1 MKGAGGALSRA
12 FGGGTA
18 RRGFDPWIIVLV
30 GAWAIVA
37 LLLIWPLWS
46 VLMASFRDNDTG
58 ALSLTNYIDVFTLRA
73 YRRAIGNTL
82 LAGLGGMAG
91 ALVLGVTLA
100 LVTTR
105 FRIRGRVLI
114 QILAVVALVS
124 PPFIGAYA
132 WIVLFGANGVVRQ
145 GLASIG
151 IDIPTIYGATGVI
164 LVFAFKFFP
173 HVFLITSG
181 ALGAVNRSVEE
192 AAEGLGL
199 SPLRRLFKVTFPL
212 ILPSITAAALLTFVL
227 SIADFGTPRLIGRDF
242 NVLATE
248 AFTLFGSEM
257 GGNPGMASALSM
269 VLIGLS
275 MALVLLQRRVTR
287 RDVYAGNLMRKP
299 FVREA
304 TGWRGVALHVVAY
317 AIVLVGAL
325 PAITAVIFSFR
336 RTSGPVFQPGV
347 SLQSY
352 ERVISTVSTPVWNT
366 LVYSSASVFA
376 IVVAGTLIGYLVSR
390 RPQPATAALDG
401 MLMVPYVVPG
411 IVMGIA
417 IITRFNGPPLELT
430 GTGLVIVMAVFI
442 RRLPYSARSAAAALK
457 QLSPSLEEA
466 AISLGYSPARAFLRV
481 TVPLIG
487 PGILAGA
494 LMSLVT
500 AMNELSSSLVLYV
513 GSTVTMPVRIYLA
526 VLDGEYGLAS
536 ALSSILLVLTVAA
549 VAGAFLLS
557 GRKQSSLL

>member
-1 MKGAGGALSRA
+1 MAPTKRH
-12 FGGGTA
+12 
-18 RRGFDPWIIVLV
+18 GFDPWLVVL
-30 GAWAIVA
+30 GLAWAIMLG
-37 LLLIWPLWS
+37 LLVWPLWS
-46 VLMASFRDNDTG
+46 VLSASLHDNDTG
-58 ALSLTNYIDVFTLRA
+58 AWTLGNYADVFTLKS
-73 YRRAIGNTL
+73 YRRAIVNTFI
-82 LAGLGGMAG
+82 AGFGGMAG
-91 ALVLGVTLA
+91 ALLLGVSLA
-100 LVTTR
+100 LIVTR
-105 FRIRGRVLI
+105 YAIRGRIVI
-114 QILAVVALVS
+114 QTLAVVALVS

-145 GLASIG
+145 GLASVG
-151 IDIPTIYGATGVI
+151 IDIPTIYGATGVV

-181 ALGAVNRSVEE
+181 ALAAVNRSVEE

-199 SPLRRLFKVTFPL
+199 SPLQRLSKVTFPL
-212 ILPSITAAALLTFVL
+212 ILPSVTAAALLTFVL

-269 VLIGLS
+269 VLIILS
-275 MALVLLQRRVTR
+275 MGLVLLQRRITR
-287 RDVYAGNLMRKP
+287 RDVYGGNLMRKP
-299 FVREA
+299 YVVKA
-304 TGWRGVALHVVAY
+304 TGLRNLGLHVAAY

-325 PAITAVIFSFR
+325 PAITAVAFSFR
-336 RTSGPVFQPGV
+336 ATRGPVFQPGL

-352 ERVISTVSTPVWNT
+352 ERVISTVPKAIVNS
-366 LVYSSASVFA
+366 LVYSSFAVVA
-376 IVVAGTLIGYLVSR
+376 IVVMGTLIGYLIAR

-466 AISLGYSPARAFLRV
+466 AISLGYSPAKAFLRV

-536 ALSSILLVLTVAA
+536 ALSTILLGLTVLA
-549 VAGAFLLS
+549 VLGAFLLS

>member
-1 MKGAGGALSRA
+1 MLAPTKRH
-12 FGGGTA
+12 
-18 RRGFDPWIIVLV
+18 GFDPWLVVLAV
-30 GAWAIVA
+30 AWAIMLG
-37 LLLIWPLWS
+37 LLVWPLWS
-46 VLMASFRDNDTG
+46 VLSASLHDNDTG
-58 ALSLTNYIDVFTLRA
+58 ALTLGNYIDVLTLKS
-73 YRRAIGNTL
+73 YRRAIGNTFI
-82 LAGLGGMAG
+82 AGLGGMTG
-91 ALVLGVTLA
+91 ALLLGVSLA
-100 LVTTR
+100 LIVTR
-105 FRIRGRVLI
+105 YAIRGRLVI
-114 QILAVVALVS
+114 QTLAVVALVS

-145 GLASIG
+145 ALASVG

-181 ALGAVNRSVEE
+181 ALAAVNRSVEE

-199 SPLRRLFKVTFPL
+199 SPIQRLFKITFPL
-212 ILPSITAAALLTFVL
+212 ILPSVTAAALLTFVL

-248 AFTLFGSEM
+248 AFTLFGSEV

-269 VLIGLS
+269 VLIILS
-275 MALVLLQRRVTR
+275 MGLVLLQRRITR
-287 RDVYAGNLMRKP
+287 RDVYGGNLMRRP
-299 FVREA
+299 FVVKA
-304 TGWRGVALHVVAY
+304 TGWRNVGLHAAAY
-317 AIVLVGAL
+317 TIVLVGAL
-325 PAITAVIFSFR
+325 PAITAVAFSFR
-336 RTSGPVFQPGV
+336 ATRGPVFQPGL

-352 ERVISTVSTPVWNT
+352 ERVIATVSKPIVNS
-366 LVYSSASVFA
+366 LIYSGAAVVA
-376 IVVAGTLIGYLVSR
+376 IVVMGTLIGYLIAR

-417 IITRFNGPPLELT
+417 IITRFNGPPLEIT

-513 GSTVTMPVRIYLA
+513 GATVTMPVRIYLA

-536 ALSSILLVLTVAA
+536 ALSTILLALTVLA
-549 VAGAFLLS
+549 VLGAFLLS

>member
-1 MKGAGGALSRA
+1 MKRGW
-12 FGGGTA
+12 FGMASVPVGTQ
-18 RRGFDPWIIVLV
+18 RRGFDPWMVVLAGSWCIIVF
-30 GAWAIVA
+30 
-37 LLLIWPLWS
+37 LLLWPLSS
-46 VLMASFRDNDTG
+46 VLLASFRDNDTG
-58 ALSLTNYIDVFTLRA
+58 GLALTNYIEVFTA
-73 YRRAIGNTL
+73 KSYRRAIGNTL
-82 LAGLGGMAG
+82 IAGLGGMSG

-105 FRIRGRVLI
+105 FRIRGRVII
-114 QILAVVALVS
+114 QTLAVVALVS

-145 GLASIG
+145 GLASMG
-151 IDIPTIYGATGVI
+151 IEMPTIYGAGGVI

-173 HVFLITSG
+173 HVYLITSG
-181 ALGAVNRSVEE
+181 ALSAVNRSVEE

-199 SPLRRLFKVTFPL
+199 SPLRRLFQVTFPL

-269 VLIGLS
+269 VLIALS
-275 MALVLLQRRVTR
+275 MGLVLLQRRVTR
-287 RDVYAGNLMRKP
+287 RDVYSGNLMRRPHVKQ
-299 FVREA
+299 A
-304 TGWRGVALHVVAY
+304 MGWRNAGLHALAY

-325 PAITAVIFSFR
+325 PAITALIFSFR
-336 RTSGPVFQPGV
+336 RTSGPVFQSGFG
-347 SLQSY
+347 LQSY

-366 LVYSSASVFA
+366 LIYSSAAVFA
-376 IVVAGTLIGYLVSR
+376 IVTVGTLIGYLVTR

-401 MLMVPYVVPG
+401 ILMVPYVVPG

-466 AISLGYSPARAFLRV
+466 AISLGYSPARAFLRI
-481 TVPLIG
+481 TVPLIA

-536 ALSSILLVLTVAA
+536 ALSSILLVLTVIA
-549 VAGAFLLS
+549 VSGAFLLS

>member
-1 MKGAGGALSRA
+1 MLAPTKRH
-12 FGGGTA
+12 
-18 RRGFDPWIIVLV
+18 GFDPWLVVLAV
-30 GAWAIVA
+30 AWAIMLG
-37 LLLIWPLWS
+37 LLVWPLWS
-46 VLMASFRDNDTG
+46 VLSASLHDNDTG
-58 ALSLTNYIDVFTLRA
+58 ALTLGNYIDVLTLKS
-73 YRRAIGNTL
+73 YRRAIGNTFI
-82 LAGLGGMAG
+82 AGLGGMTG
-91 ALVLGVTLA
+91 ALLLGVSLA
-100 LVTTR
+100 LIVTR
-105 FRIRGRVLI
+105 YAIRGRLVI
-114 QILAVVALVS
+114 QTLAVVALVS

-145 GLASIG
+145 ALASVG

-181 ALGAVNRSVEE
+181 ALAAVNRSVEE

-199 SPLRRLFKVTFPL
+199 SPIQRLLKITFPL
-212 ILPSITAAALLTFVL
+212 ILPSVTAAALLTFVL

-248 AFTLFGSEM
+248 AFTLFGSEV

-269 VLIGLS
+269 VLIILS
-275 MALVLLQRRVTR
+275 MGLVLLQRRITR
-287 RDVYAGNLMRKP
+287 RDVYGGNLMRRP
-299 FVREA
+299 FVVKA
-304 TGWRGVALHVVAY
+304 TGWRNVGLHMVAY
-317 AIVLVGAL
+317 AIVFVGAL
-325 PAITAVIFSFR
+325 PAMTAVAFSFR
-336 RTSGPVFQPGV
+336 ATRGPVFQPGL

-352 ERVISTVSTPVWNT
+352 ERVIATVSKPIVNS
-366 LVYSSASVFA
+366 LIYSGAAVVA
-376 IVVAGTLIGYLVSR
+376 IVVMGTLIGYLIAR

-466 AISLGYSPARAFLRV
+466 AISLGYSPAKAFLRV

-513 GSTVTMPVRIYLA
+513 GATVTMPVRIYLA

-536 ALSSILLVLTVAA
+536 ALSTILLALTVLA
-549 VAGAFLLS
+549 VLGAFLLS